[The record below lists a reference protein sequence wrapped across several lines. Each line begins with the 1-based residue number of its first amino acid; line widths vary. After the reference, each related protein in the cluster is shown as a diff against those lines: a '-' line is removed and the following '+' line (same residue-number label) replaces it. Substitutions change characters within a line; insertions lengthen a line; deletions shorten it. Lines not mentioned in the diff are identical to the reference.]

1 MNQPADN
8 RSKVRSSAILLG
20 CFALAV
26 YLGFIVWSVTQ
37 HGR

>member
-1 MNQPADN
+1 MNQPDN

-20 CFALAV
+20 CFAAVV